1 MAGHSKFKN
10 IMHRKGAQ
18 DKKRAKLFSRL
29 IREISVAAKLGGV
42 DPESNPRL
50 RTAINNGL
58 SANMSKDNIERAIK
72 KNSNESNDEQI
83 QEILYEGFGPNG
95 VAIIIECLTDNKNRS
110 ASEIR
115 STFSK
120 YNGNLGVSGCV
131 KHNFEKVGIISY
143 PKDKDEFE
151 PFFDFCVSIDAN
163 DVSESDSS
171 YDVYTS
177 VDKFND
183 IILKLEQKYELAKF
197 TTLEWRALNTVE
209 IVEEDTVK
217 TLIKL
222 LEKLEDLDDVQSVS
236 ANFNISDILMEKVF
250 EQ

>member
-29 IREISVAAKLGGV
+29 IREISVAAKLAGN

-50 RTAINNGL
+50 RTAINNAL
-58 SANMSKDNIERAIK
+58 SANMSKDNIDRAIK
-72 KNSNESNDEQI
+72 KNTSDSNEEQI
-83 QEILYEGFGPNG
+83 HEILYEGFGPNG

-143 PKDKDEFE
+143 PKDIDDFDS
-151 PFFDFCVSIDAN
+151 FFN
-163 DVSESDSS
+163 
-171 YDVYTS
+171 YT
-177 VDKFND
+177 
-183 IILKLEQKYELAKF
+183 
-197 TTLEWRALNTVE
+197 
-209 IVEEDTVK
+209 
-217 TLIKL
+217 
-222 LEKLEDLDDVQSVS
+222 
-236 ANFNISDILMEKVF
+236 M
-250 EQ
+250 